1 MPDLLR
7 NGGIA
12 SALPNATMHSARGA
26 ARLVDALPVAAAV
39 IERTRWGLLAANA
52 SFASILGCGGAD
64 PCTFLDLVEPEGA
77 EAVAD
82 LFAAVAG
89 TGTEGRLDGQVRP
102 RASRPD
108 RPWLDVRASRVALGR
123 GRGATGLL
131 VVLLDATD
139 RVEALRAV
147 EKARRSLHDG
157 EAHLHATLDAAR
169 AVTWTWDG
177 AARTVHRSPNAAAI
191 LGVSPE
197 SLLDGRLLSAFCA
210 LPEDAETIDR
220 AVRGAIEQGRGY
232 DVEFRLRRLDGSTAW
247 FSDRGHAVPTDTGM
261 PRVGGIMVDITDRKR
276 IEAALRYSEERLRF
290 ALDASGLGIWD
301 WDRQSDSLA
310 WSEQT
315 YAIMGLET
323 SPEIVPSLDLVRSLV
338 HPDDLDRFDAAVA
351 AAVGSGQ
358 GTFDVECRVTRPDGG
373 VVWVA
378 MRGRGIH
385 VDDMG
390 RVHRLVGT
398 VRDISL
404 DRTIEAAL
412 RESEARMR
420 QLADA
425 MPQIVW
431 SADAGSVMDYCNRK
445 WFDFVGGEVPEEG
458 EPIDWLS
465 HIHPDDIGRVRLAW
479 RQSALTGTGSEIE
492 FRLRS
497 SAGAWRWHLGRGLPV
512 LDRDGMVA
520 RWYGTFTDIHEQ
532 KNIEGAL
539 SALLAEKD
547 NLLDRARMLM
557 REVDHR
563 VKNSLGL
570 ISSLLLMQASEAS
583 DPAVRAQLVEANNR
597 VLTVAQVHQRLYQT
611 DRLDRIDFAPYLDG
625 LCEDLDR
632 SLGCAQKGLALTVDA
647 EPAELPT
654 DRIVQLALVVNELVT
669 NATKYSHP
677 DGGRGTIHIRF
688 RVDGAGSQELTVTDD
703 GVGFPPGF
711 TPTRSGTLGMKLL
724 VALADGLDGRIDVGN
739 GGPGARITMV
749 LPDFD
754 LRPLAGT
761 VRDDR

>member
-7 NGGIA
+7 NGGIDP
-12 SALPNATMHSARGA
+12 ALPDAMAYAARRA
-26 ARLVDALPVAAAV
+26 RRLVDALPVAAAV
-39 IERTRWGLLAANA
+39 VERTRWGLLAANA
-52 SFASILGCGGAD
+52 SFASILGCAETD
-64 PCTFLDLVEPEGA
+64 PRPFLDLVDPASADTVG
-77 EAVAD
+77 D
-82 LFAAVAG
+82 LFAAVAE
-89 TGTEGRLDGQVRP
+89 TGTEGRLDGRVRP
-102 RASRPD
+102 RTSRPD
-108 RPWLDVRASRVALGR
+108 RPWLDIRVSRVALGR
-123 GRGATGLL
+123 ERGATGL
-131 VVLLDATD
+131 VVVVLDATE
-139 RVEALRAV
+139 RIEALRIA
-147 EKARRSLHDG
+147 EEARRSLREG
-157 EAHLHATLDAAR
+157 EDRLHATLDAAR
-169 AVTWTWDG
+169 AVTWTWDSTT
-177 AARTVHRSPNAAAI
+177 RTVHRSPNAAAI
-191 LGVSPE
+191 LGVAPE
-197 SLLDGRLLSAFCA
+197 SLLDGRLLSASCT
-210 LPEDAETIDR
+210 LPEDAETVNR
-220 AVRGAIEQGRGY
+220 AVRGAVEEGLNF
-232 DVEFRLRRLDGSTAW
+232 DVEFRLRRLDGSIAW
-247 FSDRGHAVPTDTGM
+247 FSDRGHAVPTESGAL
-261 PRVGGIMVDITDRKR
+261 RIGGIMVDITDRKR
-276 IEAALRYSEERLRF
+276 IEAALRHSEERLRF

-301 WDRQSDSLA
+301 WDLESGSLT

-315 YAIMGLET
+315 YAIMGLKT
-323 SPEIVPSLDLVRSLV
+323 PSEIVPSLDLARSLV
-338 HPDDLDRFDAAVA
+338 HPDDLPRFDAAIA
-351 AAVGSGQ
+351 AAVEPGPGVL
-358 GTFDVECRVTRPDGG
+358 DLECRVVRPDGG

-385 VDDMG
+385 SDDMG
-390 RVHRLVGT
+390 RVHRLIGT

-431 SADAGSVMDYCNRK
+431 SADADCVMDYCNRK
-445 WFDFVGGEVPEEG
+445 WFDFVGGEMPEEG
-458 EPIDWLS
+458 GPIDWLS
-465 HIHPDDIGRVRLAW
+465 HVHPDDIGRVRLAW
-479 RQSALTGTGSEIE
+479 RQAALTGTGSELE

-497 SAGAWRWHLGRGLPV
+497 STGTWRWHLGRGLPV
-512 LDRDGMVA
+512 RGRDGTVT

-532 KNIEGAL
+532 KNIESAL

-632 SLGCAQKGLALTVDA
+632 SLGCTQKGLALVVDA

-669 NATKYSHP
+669 NAAKYSHP
-677 DGGRGTIHIRF
+677 DGSPGTIRIRF
-688 RVDGAGSQELTVTDD
+688 RIDEAGNQELTVTDD

-724 VALADGLDGRIDVGN
+724 VALADGLDGRIEVGN
-739 GGPGARITMV
+739 GGPGARITMT

-754 LRPLAGT
+754 HQ
-761 VRDDR
+761 